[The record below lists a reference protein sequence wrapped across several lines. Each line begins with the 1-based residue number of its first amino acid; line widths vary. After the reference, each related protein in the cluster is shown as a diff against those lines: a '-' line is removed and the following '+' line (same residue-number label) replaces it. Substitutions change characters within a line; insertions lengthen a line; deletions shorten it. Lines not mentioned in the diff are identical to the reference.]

1 VSGTFAAVGSALE
14 SELWC
19 PLDDLQQ
26 AMKRQ
31 DLSLVAVTLA
41 PGSELSAMD
50 EFCKERLDL
59 ELQATGEADY
69 YAALRRHYGPVR
81 SLAWLVMGLVAA
93 AGAFVG
99 LNTMYG
105 AVVGR
110 VRELATLQTIG
121 FVRRA
126 VVLSLMQE
134 ATLLAAAASLVAAAV
149 AVTLLNGLAVRFTM
163 GAFTLRV
170 DRVALL
176 IGCGTGLAIG
186 LIGSVPPAL
195 RVLRLPVAEA
205 LKAT

>member
-1 VSGTFAAVGSALE
+1 MTIWTSSTIVSPFVSIPLRAYPSVPVGH
-14 SELWC
+14 
-19 PLDDLQQ
+19 
-26 AMKRQ
+26 
-31 DLSLVAVTLA
+31 
-41 PGSELSAMD
+41 
-50 EFCKERLDL
+50 
-59 ELQATGEADY
+59 ADY

-110 VRELATLQTIG
+110 IRELATLQTIG

-126 VVLSLMQE
+126 VVLSLIQE
-134 ATLLAAAASLVAAAV
+134 ATLLAVAASLVAAAV

-186 LIGSVPPAL
+186 VIGSLPPAL
-195 RVLRLPVAEA
+195 RVLRLPVADA
-205 LKAT
+205 LKAV

>member
-1 VSGTFAAVGSALE
+1 
-14 SELWC
+14 
-19 PLDDLQQ
+19 
-26 AMKRQ
+26 MR
-31 DLSLVAVTLA
+31 LVCWFV
-41 PGSELSAMD
+41 
-50 EFCKERLDL
+50 
-59 ELQATGEADY
+59 
-69 YAALRRHYGPVR
+69 V
-81 SLAWLVMGLVAA
+81 GLVAA
-93 AGAFVG
+93 SGVFVG

-126 VVLSLMQE
+126 VVVSLMQE

-186 LIGSVPPAL
+186 VIGSVPPAL
-195 RVLRLPVAEA
+195 RVLRLSVADA
-205 LKAT
+205 LKAV